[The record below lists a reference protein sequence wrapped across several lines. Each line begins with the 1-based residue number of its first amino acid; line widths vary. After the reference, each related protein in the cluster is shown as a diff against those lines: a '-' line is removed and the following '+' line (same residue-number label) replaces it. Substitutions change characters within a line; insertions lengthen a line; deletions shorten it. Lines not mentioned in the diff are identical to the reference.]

1 MKKSSQNKDV
11 LVKLSASEQATLSS
25 LLSLDFEKVITQG
38 VYGFLAEG
46 ARILAKALMEA
57 EVTSLCG
64 ERYERGSD
72 KQAGRW
78 GSEPG
83 KFVVHGTKDVIEK
96 PRVRNRLNGKE
107 VGLETYAALNEQDSL
122 NGKFLAS
129 ILSGTSTRNYTKTV
143 EAELRKMG
151 VSKSSVSRGAIAATK
166 PLVDAF
172 LKRDLAPLNL
182 VALFIDGIHIGT
194 KQVLVCIGVGAGG
207 KKYVIGLKPGA
218 SENEIVCRDLLRD
231 LKERGLKVDRRYLFV
246 VDGAK
251 ALAAAIRAAFG
262 NDTAIQRCI
271 EHKIRDIEAYLPF
284 KERASIRGK
293 LRAAWNQKTEKAAQ
307 KRLSEIRSKL
317 TLISEAA
324 ANSLTEG
331 MLDTLTLHRL
341 GVTGELRESLR
352 TTNVIESA
360 FSAARRL
367 TAKTTRYRDEQAVI
381 MWLARGLQESE
392 KNFRPVRGYRQL
404 TSLSSKLNP
413 AKE

>member
-1 MKKSSQNKDV
+1 
-11 LVKLSASEQATLSS
+11 
-25 LLSLDFEKVITQG
+25 
-38 VYGFLAEG
+38 
-46 ARILAKALMEA
+46 
-57 EVTSLCG
+57 
-64 ERYERGSD
+64 
-72 KQAGRW
+72 
-78 GSEPG
+78 
-83 KFVVHGTKDVIEK
+83 VHGTKDAIEK
-96 PRVRNRLNGKE
+96 PRVRNRSKGKE
-107 VGLETYAALNEQDSL
+107 LGLETYASLNKQDSL
-122 NGKFLAS
+122 NKKFLTS
-129 ILSGTSTRNYTKTV
+129 ILSGKSTRNYPKTV
-143 EAELRKMG
+143 EAEFRKMG
-151 VSKSSVSRGAIAATK
+151 VSKSSVSRDAIVATK
-166 PLVDAF
+166 PLVEAF
-172 LKRDLAPLNL
+172 LKRNLAPLNF
-182 VALFIDGIHIGT
+182 VALFIDGIHLGT

-207 KKYVIGLKPGA
+207 KKYVLGLKPGA
-218 SENEIVCRDLLRD
+218 TENEIVCRDLRRD

-251 ALAAAIRAAFG
+251 ALAAAIHAAFG

-307 KRLSEIRSKL
+307 KRLSEIRFKL
-317 TLISEAA
+317 IRISEAA

-331 MLDTLTLHRL
+331 MLDMLTLHRL
-341 GVTGELRESLR
+341 GNTGELRESLR

-381 MWLARGLQESE
+381 MWLARGLQEAE
-392 KNFRPVRGYRQL
+392 KNFRPVRGYQQH